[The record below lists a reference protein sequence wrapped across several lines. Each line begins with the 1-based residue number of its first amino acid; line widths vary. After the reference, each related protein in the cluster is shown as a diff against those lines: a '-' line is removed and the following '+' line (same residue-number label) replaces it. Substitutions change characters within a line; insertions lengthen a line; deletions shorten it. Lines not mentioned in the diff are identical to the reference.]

1 MSGSDHPIAFI
12 YNGNVSPVGATTGD
26 IEWTN
31 ERQHVSVEIIKHD
44 SDDPDRL
51 LQGAVFGLYNADE
64 ILNSNGSTL
73 VSPDTL
79 LETAKSG
86 NDGTATFESDL
97 PLGSYYV
104 KELEA
109 PLGYTSNPEILEIDA
124 SYDPSKD
131 SIRIQKDVYNEAT
144 KIYVEKTAQDT
155 AEPLPGCTLAVMDG
169 NNIIDTWETDG
180 KSHLIT
186 GLLVD
191 HEYTLKEIAPAD
203 GYTIANDIA
212 FTVQDRDPDTGIYS
226 GQHIQM
232 SDNIT
237 SVTIYKTDANTG
249 TPVAGCVVGIYS
261 SDGQLITSAETG
273 SDGSAVFTKLAV
285 GDYIYKEL
293 AAPETYALDP
303 NDHPFT
309 IHPDGRVTGTTTFS
323 DDYVRIQ
330 IHKVNSKNE
339 PLAGAEFT
347 IYDSTG
353 QPVKTCIT
361 DENGNLE
368 FVQLPIGTYT
378 VIETKA
384 PSGYKLSEEEIK
396 VDVTPTWVNGSVY
409 TIENARK
416 SSSHSHSGSDPEETG
431 QAQAAAASTAAPVS
445 VALTG
450 DSTHIAVFVLLAIFA
465 AIILVILWMRK

>member
-1 MSGSDHPIAFI
+1 MRRR
-12 YNGNVSPVGATTGD
+12 Y
-26 IEWTN
+26 
-31 ERQHVSVEIIKHD
+31 
-44 SDDPDRL
+44 
-51 LQGAVFGLYNADE
+51 
-64 ILNSNGSTL
+64 
-73 VSPDTL
+73 
-79 LETAKSG
+79 
-86 NDGTATFESDL
+86 
-97 PLGSYYV
+97 
-104 KELEA
+104 
-109 PLGYTSNPEILEIDA
+109 
-124 SYDPSKD
+124 
-131 SIRIQKDVYNEAT
+131 
-144 KIYVEKTAQDT
+144 
-155 AEPLPGCTLAVMDG
+155 
-169 NNIIDTWETDG
+169 
-180 KSHLIT
+180 
-186 GLLVD
+186 
-191 HEYTLKEIAPAD
+191 
-203 GYTIANDIA
+203 
-212 FTVQDRDPDTGIYS
+212 
-226 GQHIQM
+226 
-232 SDNIT
+232 
-237 SVTIYKTDANTG
+237 
-249 TPVAGCVVGIYS
+249 IYS

-465 AIILVILWMRK
+465 AIILVILWMRKNKHK